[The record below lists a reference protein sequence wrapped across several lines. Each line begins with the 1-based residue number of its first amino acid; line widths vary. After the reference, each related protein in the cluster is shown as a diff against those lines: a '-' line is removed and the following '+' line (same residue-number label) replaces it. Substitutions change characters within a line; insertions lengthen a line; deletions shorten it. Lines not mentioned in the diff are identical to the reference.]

1 MLSVFQA
8 RFQRLET
15 ALNTLVESVAAYN
28 PSVSAADAL
37 VAADEDLEESLG
49 QLAVHHANYARI
61 LELRATAD
69 ALDEKIKSTLRTL
82 ADTRKELLDIPSSQ
96 LAKNTRQV
104 GVEELLSYAKFIS
117 KTTVPPT
124 FRGHIST
131 ELLSKPQPVTA
142 DVPTTQI
149 TNGMATPAANGDNT
163 SSSDQPEQTENR
175 AVATLSAETKAML
188 DPLSQLPF
196 VPWPSQDVIRM
207 GALATIQGMIEDGT
221 DPTTVLSAEEQEARD
236 KQRQEEEE
244 RLQAEQEERERRRRE
259 DWAARGGGGRAAMTE
274 DVFDPDEL

>member
-1 MLSVFQA
+1 MRTV
-8 RFQRLET
+8 
-15 ALNTLVESVAAYN
+15 
-28 PSVSAADAL
+28 
-37 VAADEDLEESLG
+37 
-49 QLAVHHANYARI
+49 AVHHANYSRI
-61 LELRATAD
+61 LELRATAE

-82 ADTRKELLDIPSSQ
+82 ADTRKELIDIPSSQ
-96 LAKNTRQV
+96 PAPNTRQV

-131 ELLSKPQPVTA
+131 DLLSQPQPAVA

-149 TNGMATPAANGDNT
+149 TNGMATPAHNGDNT
-163 SSSDQPEQTENR
+163 STTDQSTTTENR

-196 VPWPSQDVIRM
+196 VPWPSQEVIRM
-207 GALATIQGMIEDGT
+207 GALAAIQGMLEDGT
-221 DPTTVLSAEEQEARD
+221 DPSTVLSAEEQEAAD
-236 KQRQEEEE
+236 KRRAEEEE
-244 RLQAEQEERERRRRE
+244 RQQAEQEERERRRRE
-259 DWAARGGGGRAAMTE
+259 DWAARGGNRAAITE

>member
-1 MLSVFQA
+1 MWTV
-8 RFQRLET
+8 
-15 ALNTLVESVAAYN
+15 
-28 PSVSAADAL
+28 
-37 VAADEDLEESLG
+37 
-49 QLAVHHANYARI
+49 AVHHANYSRI

-82 ADTRKELLDIPSSQ
+82 ADTRKDLLEIPSSQ
-96 LAKNTRQV
+96 PAPNTRQV

-131 ELLSKPQPVTA
+131 ELLSQPQPAITDA
-142 DVPTTQI
+142 PTTQI
-149 TNGMATPAANGDNT
+149 TNGMATPAQNGDSTNT
-163 SSSDQPEQTENR
+163 TDQSAQAENR

-196 VPWPSQDVIRM
+196 VPWPSQEVIRM
-207 GALATIQGMIEDGT
+207 GALAAIQGMLEDGT
-221 DPTTVLSAEEQEARD
+221 DPTTVLSAEEQEAAD
-236 KQRQEEEE
+236 KRRAEEEQ

-259 DWAARGGGGRAAMTE
+259 DWAARGGNRAAMTE

>member
-1 MLSVFQA
+1 LTTTS
-8 RFQRLET
+8 
-15 ALNTLVESVAAYN
+15 
-28 PSVSAADAL
+28 
-37 VAADEDLEESLG
+37 SLKRTV
-49 QLAVHHANYARI
+49 AVHHANYSRI
-61 LELRATAD
+61 LELRATAE

-96 LAKNTRQV
+96 PSPNTRKV

-124 FRGHIST
+124 FRGHISAD
-131 ELLSKPQPVTA
+131 LLSQPQPAVTDA
-142 DVPTTQI
+142 STTQI
-149 TNGMATPAANGDNT
+149 TNGMATPAQNGDHT
-163 SSSDQPEQTENR
+163 STADQSTTTENR

-196 VPWPSQDVIRM
+196 VPWPSQEVIRM
-207 GALATIQGMIEDGT
+207 GALAAIQGMLEDGT
-221 DPTTVLSAEEQEARD
+221 DPTTVLSAEEQEAAD
-236 KQRQEEEE
+236 KRRAEEEA

-259 DWAARGGGGRAAMTE
+259 DWAARGGNRAAVTE

>member
-1 MLSVFQA
+1 MLSVFQT

-15 ALNTLVESVAAYN
+15 ALNSLVESVAAYN
-28 PSVSAADAL
+28 PSISAADAL
-37 VAADEDLEESLG
+37 VAADDDLDESLE
-49 QLAVHHANYARI
+49 QLAVHHANYSRI

-96 LAKNTRQV
+96 PAPNTRQV

-131 ELLSKPQPVTA
+131 ELLSQPQPAITDA
-142 DVPTTQI
+142 PTTQI
-149 TNGMATPAANGDNT
+149 TNGMATPAQNGDNT
-163 SSSDQPEQTENR
+163 NTTDQSAQPENR

-196 VPWPSQDVIRM
+196 VPWPSQEVIRM
-207 GALATIQGMIEDGT
+207 GALAAIQGMLEDGT
-221 DPTTVLSAEEQEARD
+221 DPTTVLSAEEQEAAEKR
-236 KQRQEEEE
+236 RAEEEE

-259 DWAARGGGGRAAMTE
+259 DWAARGGNRAAMTE

>member
-1 MLSVFQA
+1 MLSLFQT

-37 VAADEDLEESLG
+37 VAADEDLDKSLE
-49 QLAVHHANYARI
+49 QLAVHHANYSRI

-82 ADTRKELLDIPSSQ
+82 ADTRKELLDIPAAQST
-96 LAKNTRQV
+96 ANTRQV

-131 ELLSKPQPVTA
+131 ELPSQPQSAAVDAPI
-142 DVPTTQI
+142 TQI
-149 TNGMATPAANGDNT
+149 TNGMATPAQNGDNT
-163 SSSDQPEQTENR
+163 STSEQAEQNENR
-175 AVATLSAETKAML
+175 AVAEAKAML
-188 DPLSQLPF
+188 EPLSQLDW
-196 VPWPSQDVIRM
+196 VPWPSQQVILM
-207 GALATIQGMIEDGT
+207 GALATVQGMIEDGI
-221 DPTTVLSAEEQEARD
+221 DPTTVLSAEEQEAAD
-236 KQRQEEEE
+236 KKRAEDEA
-244 RLQAEQEERERRRRE
+244 RLEAEQQERERKRRE
-259 DWAARGGGGRAAMTE
+259 EWAARGGGRAAITE